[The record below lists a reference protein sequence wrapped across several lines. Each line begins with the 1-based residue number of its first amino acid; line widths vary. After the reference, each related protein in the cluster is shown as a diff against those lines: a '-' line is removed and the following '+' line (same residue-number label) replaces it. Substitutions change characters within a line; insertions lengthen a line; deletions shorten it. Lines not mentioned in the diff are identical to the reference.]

1 LYLLNDRNLSA
12 EKQSIIEDLLN
23 SFLDM
28 SKLLEKVLYANIYLQ
43 PIQFFLV
50 IITNII
56 NIRVLCSR
64 ALRSSPCTYYFLAYA
79 IFSINYNVLVCPTQ
93 FLRGFYIDWADTLI
107 GCKMHFYFIF
117 VAPVQAKV
125 MLLLASFDRYC
136 SSSQSRQLHSRST
149 IQSARLSIIIG
160 SIVSAIYMSPML
172 LIYKWDETSKKC
184 LQQSGTLIH
193 IYTLSQVVLYY
204 ILAPILMIIFGLL
217 TIHNIRQQS
226 IRAIRSTGYI
236 RGRRTEGQLA
246 RMLILQVSV
255 HLIFVLPF
263 GVTYTMNSFDPST
276 RTPHILAVR
285 YILVIWQQCDYFV
298 SFFLYVLSGNVYRQE
313 FIRLL
318 KSIRWHH
325 TPPMQSFIHKRII
338 VQDEISL
345 GTINI
350 TSSIKING
358 VPV

>member
-1 LYLLNDRNLSA
+1 
-12 EKQSIIEDLLN
+12 
-23 SFLDM
+23 M
-28 SKLLEKVLYANIYLQ
+28 SKLLEQVLHANIYLQ

-50 IITNII
+50 ITTNII
-56 NIRVLCSR
+56 NIRILCSR

-93 FLRGFYIDWADTLI
+93 FLRGFYIDWANTLV

-149 IQSARLSIIIG
+149 IRTARLCVVIG
-160 SIVSAIYMSPML
+160 SIISAIYMLPML
-172 LIYKWDETSKKC
+172 LIYNWDETSKKC
-184 LQQSGTLIH
+184 LRHSDTLIH
-193 IYTLSQVVLYY
+193 MYTLSQVFLYY
-204 ILAPILMIIFGLL
+204 ILAPILMIIFGVL
-217 TIHNIRQQS
+217 TIYNIRRQS
-226 IRAIRSTGYI
+226 TRALRLSRYM

-255 HLIFVLPF
+255 HLILVLPF
-263 GVTYTMNSFDPST
+263 GITYSMNAFDPST

-298 SFFLYVLSGNVYRQE
+298 SFFLYILSGKVYRQE

-318 KSIRWHH
+318 KSTRWHH
-325 TPPMQSFIHKRII
+325 TPPMQSFIHQRII
-338 VQDEISL
+338 AKDEFSL
-345 GTINI
+345 VTTNI
-350 TSSIKING
+350 VSSMKMNG
-358 VPV
+358 VSV